1 MRSVILASASPRRK
15 ALLEQ
20 IGIKFA
26 AQASNFVERIPSS
39 AEPRGLSQ
47 RIALEKARIVA
58 VMHQDA
64 LVIAADT
71 FIVLDN
77 RIIGKPHTE
86 EEAHETLN
94 ALSGRAHSVITG
106 FSIIDTADGKVL
118 TKSVET
124 RVYIRNLA
132 QNEIDAY
139 IASGEPMGKAGS
151 YAIQGLGATI
161 VERIEGDYFNVVG
174 LPLSALV
181 EALKEFG
188 IHILSD

>member
-15 ALLEQ
+15 TLLEQ

-39 AEPRGLSQ
+39 AEPHGLSR

-77 RIIGKPHTE
+77 RIIGKPHIE
-86 EEAHETLN
+86 EEARETLN

-106 FSIIDTADGKVL
+106 FSIIDTGDGKVL

-139 IASGEPMGKAGS
+139 MASGEPMGKAGS

-174 LPLSALV
+174 LPLSALA
-181 EALKEFG
+181 EALKGFG
-188 IHILSD
+188 IYIL

>member
-15 ALLEQ
+15 TLLEQ

-39 AEPRGLSQ
+39 AEPHGLSR

-77 RIIGKPHTE
+77 RIIGKPHIE
-86 EEAHETLN
+86 EEARETLN

-106 FSIIDTADGKVL
+106 FSIIDTGDGKVL

-139 IASGEPMGKAGS
+139 MASGEPMGKAGS